1 MNTPKG
7 EINDKILELVKDEA
21 ILAQMAEAKSPEAC
35 YDIVKD
41 KIDISFE
48 EFKASME
55 IAITYVN
62 ESQSGLLSDDDLEQ
76 VAGGKD
82 AGGIMDTIFGGIGTL
97 AGVASAI
104 VAAAVG

>member
-7 EINDKILELVKDEA
+7 EINDKILALVNDEA
-21 ILAQMAEAKSPEAC
+21 VLAQMAEAKSPEEC

-41 KIDISFE
+41 KIDIGFE
-48 EFKASME
+48 EFKESME
-55 IAITYVN
+55 IAMNYVN

-82 AGGIMDTIFGGIGTL
+82 AGGVLDTIFGGIGTI